1 MKNILLA
8 ALFAVLFLSPN
19 VGHAQACDAP
29 ASVCAVADDVVLV
42 SGFEPIGSAVILD
55 DGLLVTNRHIVAD
68 LQTVRVR
75 LADGSPI
82 GARVVPTDFP
92 GDLVLLDA
100 PGVRPTVR
108 REIADATVDTMLYT
122 VGFDLGRETVRV
134 YAPGRLISPK
144 ADTPLARWHHDA
156 RSLPGNS
163 GGALVDEAGRLVGIV
178 ASGGEG
184 RNEAIP
190 ASALVRLR
198 EASGASKATVSQA
211 IGDAYRRC
219 VQSLDDARNLPRGMA
234 PEDAD
239 ILMQDCLDT
248 NNRQLMDVA
257 GQTLGMRRYLD
268 HATTLLETAVDI
280 DPNAPNA
287 LISLAV
293 THSLT
298 QNYAASAPVLRHG
311 LTFLPSDPQLLRLA
325 LQAGL
330 WGGDQALADM
340 ALARIESDIPQMAP
354 FARRFYNDPP
364 PPPTPR

>member
-1 MKNILLA
+1 MLQ
-8 ALFAVLFLSPN
+8 LFLSLIAVAMLAAPDRAS
-19 VGHAQACDAP
+19 AQACEAP
-29 ASVCAVADDVVLV
+29 EPVCAVAEDVVLV
-42 SGFEPIGSAVILD
+42 SGFEPIGSAVVLD
-55 DGLLVTNRHIVAD
+55 DDLLVTNRHIVAD
-68 LQTVRVR
+68 LDTVRVT
-75 LADGSPI
+75 LADGTAI
-82 GARVVPTDFP
+82 RANVVPTDFP
-92 GDLVLLDA
+92 GDLILLDA
-100 PGVRPTVR
+100 PGVSPRLR
-108 REIADATVDTMLYT
+108 RDVADANMDTTLYT
-122 VGFDLGRETVRV
+122 VGFDVGREAVRV
-134 YAPGRLISPK
+134 YAPGQLIAPK
-144 ADTPLARWHHDA
+144 AETPLARWHHDA

-163 GGALVDEAGRLVGIV
+163 GGALVNANGRLVGIV

-190 ASALVRLR
+190 ASALSDLR
-198 EASGASKATVSQA
+198 ASSGQGQAAASQA

-219 VQSLDDARNLPRGMA
+219 VLSLDDARNLPRGMA

-248 NNRQLMDVA
+248 NNRQLMDLA
-257 GQTLGMRRYLD
+257 GQTLGMRRYLER
-268 HATTLLETAVDI
+268 ATTVLETAVDI

-330 WGGDQALADM
+330 WGGDQELADL
-340 ALARIESDIPQMAP
+340 ALARIERDIPQMAP
-354 FARRFYNDPP
+354 FARRFYDDPP